1 MIRQKLAYLDKW
13 LLVPYITLL
22 TLSIIMVYSA
32 SSYMAVANEGNPYDF
47 LRKQVLFV
55 ILGII
60 LMFISAM
67 MNTKYWQDMRLIKI
81 AAGVIFILLVVVFF
95 MAPINGA
102 RRWIPLGFMN
112 LQPAELAKLFTVW
125 YFSYILSQKEH
136 KTSEFKEFAQSM
148 IAPTALLVVMA
159 FIIWLQ
165 PDTGTPITIAI
176 VSYTMV
182 VMSGIP
188 LKKGFIMG
196 AIGTG
201 LILSAYNILYFFGH
215 YIPGFSGSYGH
226 GRFLAV
232 RYPFKLMQSEGLQ
245 LVNSYQALANGGLTG
260 VGISASI
267 QKTGYL
273 PEAHTDFILSIIGEE
288 LGLVTII
295 GIILCMMV
303 IISRIYIIGIR
314 SHESFYYFM
323 CMGIGMLFFIQVCL
337 NLGAVS
343 GVLPITGVP
352 FPFLSY
358 GGSSLL
364 MSSLSIGM
372 VLNIRIR
379 YRLSQHSQEGAA

>member
-13 LLVPYITLL
+13 LLVPYIILL

-81 AAGVIFILLVVVFF
+81 AAGVIFILLVIVFF

-188 LKKGFIMG
+188 LK
-196 AIGTG
+196 
-201 LILSAYNILYFFGH
+201 
-215 YIPGFSGSYGH
+215 
-226 GRFLAV
+226 
-232 RYPFKLMQSEGLQ
+232 
-245 LVNSYQALANGGLTG
+245 
-260 VGISASI
+260 
-267 QKTGYL
+267 
-273 PEAHTDFILSIIGEE
+273 
-288 LGLVTII
+288 
-295 GIILCMMV
+295 
-303 IISRIYIIGIR
+303 
-314 SHESFYYFM
+314 
-323 CMGIGMLFFIQVCL
+323 
-337 NLGAVS
+337 
-343 GVLPITGVP
+343 
-352 FPFLSY
+352 
-358 GGSSLL
+358 
-364 MSSLSIGM
+364 
-372 VLNIRIR
+372 
-379 YRLSQHSQEGAA
+379 

>member
-13 LLVPYITLL
+13 LLVPYMILL

-32 SSYMAVANEGNPYDF
+32 SSYTEVANDGSPHSF
-47 LRKQVLFV
+47 LRKQALFV
-55 ILGII
+55 VMGIG
-60 LMFISAM
+60 LMFVSAM
-67 MNTKYWQDMRLIKI
+67 MNTKYWRDIRLIKI
-81 AAGVIFILLVVVFF
+81 AAGVIFILLVGVLFTS
-95 MAPINGA
+95 PINGA

-112 LQPAELAKLFTVW
+112 LQPAELAKFFTVW
-125 YFSYILSQKEH
+125 YFSYILSQKQH

-165 PDTGTPITIAI
+165 PDTGTPITIAV

-196 AIGTG
+196 GIGAG
-201 LILSAYNILYFFGH
+201 LILSAYNLLYFFGH

-226 GRFLAV
+226 ARFLAV
-232 RYPFKLMQSEGLQ
+232 RYPFKLMQAEGLQ

-260 VGISASI
+260 VGISESI

-295 GIILCMMV
+295 GIIVCLMV
-303 IISRIYIIGIR
+303 IIGRIYIIGIR
-314 SHESFYYFM
+314 SQVSFYYFM
-323 CMGIGMLFFIQVCL
+323 CMGIGLLFFIQVCL

-343 GVLPITGVP
+343 GMLPITGVP

-379 YRLSQHSQEGAA
+379 YRLSQQYQEGDA